1 MASTW
6 SDNLKIELLG
16 TGDTNWGNLTNN
28 NFKWA
33 LEESITGYTTATFPS
48 DASYN
53 WGALYTN
60 SNSSQEQRNLVIR
73 VTGTLSATREF
84 IVPTIEKQYII
95 YNNTTGSQA
104 ITVKTSGGSG
114 VTVPNGVRMH
124 VYADGTNVVQMDNY
138 DVSRT
143 IGTLSLTNALS
154 AANGGTG
161 LTALGT
167 GVASALAVNVG
178 SAGAMV
184 VNGGALGTPS
194 SGTLTNATGLPV
206 STGISGLGTSVA
218 TALAVNVGSAGAVVV
233 NGGVLG
239 TPSSGVLTNA
249 TGLPLTTGVTGILP
263 VANGGTNASDA
274 ATARTNLGG
283 TTVGSNLFTLSNPSA
298 IRFVQLNADNSVSA
312 LDAASFR
319 TAIGAGTGGGSV
331 TSVAMTVPTFLS
343 VSGSPITSSGTL
355 AVSLSGTA
363 LPVANGGT
371 GITSFGTGVATALGV
386 NTGSA
391 GAFVVNGGALGTPSS
406 GTLTSA
412 TGLPIDG
419 GTTGTLPVSRGGT
432 GATTLTGVVK
442 GNGTSAFTT
451 SNVSLTTE
459 VTGTLPVAN
468 GGTGATTLTGVVKGN
483 GTSAFTT
490 SNVSL
495 TTEVT
500 GTLPVGNGG
509 TGATTFS
516 SGQFLKGAGTSAVTT
531 SATVALGSEVSGTLP
546 VANGGTGATS
556 LTANNVLLGNGTSAV
571 QVVAPSTSGN
581 VLTSNGTT
589 WQSTAPARQIT
600 LATIQTTTSGNS
612 KLFTGIP
619 SNTKTIS
626 VLFNQVR
633 IDLAQSLEIR
643 VGDSSGVVTSGYVS
657 NWSKIVN
664 TGVSSGNTTGGISI
678 NIPASGA
685 SQFVYGFV
693 TFNLF
698 DSSTSQWSVSG
709 VVSGTVSV
717 NTITVMLTGFTPALS
732 GALDR
737 IELVALGGAVFN
749 LGSVNIMYS

>member
-84 IVPTIEKQYII
+84 IVPTIEKQYVI

-459 VTGTLPVAN
+459 VTGTLPV
-468 GGTGATTLTGVVKGN
+468 
-483 GTSAFTT
+483 
-490 SNVSL
+490 
-495 TTEVT
+495 
-500 GTLPVGNGG
+500 GNGG

-571 QVVAPSTSGN
+571 QAVAPSTSGN

-589 WQSTAPARQIT
+589 WQSTALPANVSSLNGQTGSIT
-600 LATIQTTTSGNS
+600 NTSVDAIGS
-612 KLFTGIP
+612 YIVAL
-619 SNTKTIS
+619 
-626 VLFNQVR
+626 
-633 IDLAQSLEIR
+633 
-643 VGDSSGVVTSGYVS
+643 YVS
-657 NWSKIVN
+657 GSHP
-664 TGVSSGNTTGGISI
+664 TTDSTSVSIGSTVAGSTLRYGYSGGDTT
-678 NIPASGA
+678 ASGDLGGPYNGG
-685 SQFVYGFV
+685 SYLTSFTTYGGGG
-693 TFNLF
+693 
-698 DSSTSQWSVSG
+698 TSM
-709 VVSGTVSV
+709 SGTWRCVGRPGYGWDAAGTGKYSWNPGLFVRVS
-717 NTITVMLTGFTPALS
+717 
-732 GALDR
+732 
-737 IELVALGGAVFN
+737 
-749 LGSVNIMYS
+749 